1 MGAGKSKKRL
11 PGAEYRA
18 LWRMLG
24 GPKYAE
30 EGTSFG
36 VVCMFCGR
44 KKDAIWVRENE
55 KGSIECYC
63 RACKT
68 NKEQI
73 YKKIGFDGRK
83 YEIEA
88 VAERELEKAM
98 PAMDMIG
105 ANRCTACEHYVC
117 ESVGHKKM
125 YGCKIRN
132 LYRIDE
138 LWADDASSGPC
149 QMFQTNRNELLKGL
163 NGLDTSIEAYEKVVV
178 ELRKRR
184 ALLAELLDEK

>member
-1 MGAGKSKKRL
+1 MSARRLKKRL

-18 LWRMLG
+18 LWRALCG
-24 GPKYAE
+24 SNSSE
-30 EGTSFG
+30 NETSF
-36 VVCMFCGR
+36 CAACEFCG
-44 KKDAIWVRENE
+44 KKHSIFVVQRED
-55 KGSIECYC
+55 GTVDCFC
-63 RACKT
+63 RSCGAD
-68 NKEQI
+68 KEQI
-73 YKKIGFDGRK
+73 CKKISFDGRK

-88 VAERELEKAM
+88 IVERELENAM

-117 ESVGHKKM
+117 ESVGCKKM

-138 LWADDASSGPC
+138 LWEDDASSGPC
-149 QMFQTNRNELLKGL
+149 QMFQTNRNDLLKGL

-184 ALLAELLDEK
+184 ALLAELLEEK